1 MTGSD
6 VALAAGV
13 SRTTVSFV
21 LNNRPGQSIPDQ
33 TRRRVVEA
41 ASRLGYRPRA
51 AARALAAGRSDIVL
65 LSVPDLP
72 LGAAITR
79 FVEELAAALA
89 AHGLTL
95 VAHLAATHGGG
106 SLSEVCA
113 SVDASVVIGL
123 TPFPQRVVE
132 ELHRSGAD
140 VVIPTD
146 KQQGATFPTEQIGRV
161 QADYLIA
168 KGHRRIG
175 YALPD
180 RPELLD
186 MAEERLRGAVDACAD
201 AGLDAPITHAITL
214 NPAEAARAV
223 QRWRT
228 RSVTGICAYNDEIA
242 VAVLAGVHAT
252 GLTAPSDIAVIGADD
267 IPTAAVSIPALTT
280 VAFDLRE
287 VGVKRAEAVVAI
299 LSGAAQHAPLIPITP
314 QVVERSSV

>member
-1 MTGSD
+1 MIHSKRRVTGSD

-168 KGHRRIG
+168 KATAGSATRYRTDPNCSTWPRNACEVRWTHAPTQVSMLRS
-175 YALPD
+175 LT
-180 RPELLD
+180 
-186 MAEERLRGAVDACAD
+186 RLR
-201 AGLDAPITHAITL
+201 
-214 NPAEAARAV
+214 
-223 QRWRT
+223 
-228 RSVTGICAYNDEIA
+228 
-242 VAVLAGVHAT
+242 
-252 GLTAPSDIAVIGADD
+252 
-267 IPTAAVSIPALTT
+267 
-280 VAFDLRE
+280 
-287 VGVKRAEAVVAI
+287 
-299 LSGAAQHAPLIPITP
+299 
-314 QVVERSSV
+314 